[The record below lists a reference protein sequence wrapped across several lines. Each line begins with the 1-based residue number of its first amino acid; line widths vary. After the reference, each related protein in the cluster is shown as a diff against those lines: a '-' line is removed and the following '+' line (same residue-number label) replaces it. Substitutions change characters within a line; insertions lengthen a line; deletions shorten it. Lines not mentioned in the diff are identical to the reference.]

1 MISLAKPVL
10 PTLLIAALLP
20 AVTSVTGAAGA
31 TATRGAAASRTT
43 PAVAAS
49 ETTTSDN
56 NLRTGWDPAEP
67 ELTPA
72 NVSGRTPGYTFGQV
86 FRTAVTGQVYAQ
98 PLVVGSTVI
107 VATEQDYVYGLNAST
122 GAVQWQT
129 SLGTP
134 YQIPNCTDLAP
145 DIGVTGGPVYDP
157 ATGDVYLVAQ
167 TVPKTAPSYH
177 LFGINPAT
185 GAVVFKRSLGGR
197 PSNDRNITLNAA
209 DQLERPGLLLMNG
222 WVYAAF
228 GSHCDHSPWTGFVD
242 GVNLSTKALTE
253 WGDESGVTDNEAGI
267 WQGGSGLMSDGSGR
281 IIVSTGNGVSPPP
294 GPGDRPPGQ
303 LGDSVVRLRR
313 AQQRHP
319 GRPGLLQPGER
330 PGPGRGRHRL
340 RLRRAGRA
348 AAGH

>member
-1 MISLAKPVL
+1 MA
-10 PTLLIAALLP
+10 
-20 AVTSVTGAAGA
+20 
-31 TATRGAAASRTT
+31 RGAPTD
-43 PAVAAS
+43 
-49 ETTTSDN
+49 ETTTSQN
-56 NLRTGWDPAEP
+56 NLRTGWDPDEP

-107 VATEQDYVYGLNAST
+107 VATEQDDVYGLDAST

-134 YQIPNCTDLAP
+134 YQIPNCTDLTP

-185 GAVVFKRSLGGR
+185 GAVVFKAFLGGR
-197 PSNDRNITLNAA
+197 PSNDPDITLNAA
-209 DQLERPGLLLMNG
+209 DQLERPGLLLLNG

-242 GVNLSTKALTE
+242 GVNVSTKATTE
-253 WGDESGVTDNEAGI
+253 WGDETGVTDNEAGI
-267 WQGGSGLMSDGSGR
+267 WQGGSGLMSDGPGR

-294 GPGDRPPGQ
+294 GPGAG
-303 LGDSVVRLRR
+303 RR
-313 AQQRHP
+313 ASSATRSS
-319 GRPGLLQPGER
+319 GSG
-330 PGPGRGRHRL
+330 
-340 RLRRAGRA
+340 
-348 AAGH
+348 